1 MLNLLLNKK
10 RFKIYI
16 LLSIDLIILPLSVLI
31 AFWTRIGELFWVPDQ
46 EFLFLFTFVYF
57 SPIIIFIPIGY
68 LFGLYKVIIR
78 FLDFNFFYLLCKIL
92 FFYSAV
98 WSIIIYVFH
107 IPGFPRSLIVL
118 QPLFLFIF
126 ILFSRIF
133 IKIVST
139 RIYNQLNSE
148 QNNINQIAIYGAGK
162 VGRQLLS
169 IFEQSQEYK
178 VSIFVDDNKN
188 KIGRKLSGVPIVSFN
203 DFKKVRLEKNIREV
217 HLALPNINR
226 NDRNNILNKL
236 TKLKVKIKTVPDL
249 FRFVTEKKIS
259 SNYFDLSIED
269 ILEKQPVVKDHT
281 IYREFLRKKTIL
293 ITGAGGSIGSEIC
306 REIIKNNPKKII
318 LFDVSEYSIY
328 KIFQELER
336 FKEIQKIDNIE
347 IKGVIG
353 SIQDGD
359 TVDSL
364 VKQSN
369 PDIIYHSAAYKHVPI
384 VEENVVEGLKNNTF
398 GTFNLARASIKYGIK
413 QFVLI
418 STDKAVRPKNIM
430 GYSKRIAEM
439 ILQSLINEK
448 EIIFNNSSNDTIKYS
463 QKTNFTIVRFGNVLE
478 SSGSVIPLFKKQIS
492 EGGPVTITHPEVSR
506 YFMTTQEAAQLVIL
520 AGTQNYSQNPEN
532 VFLLDMGKPI
542 SIKFIAERMI
552 EKNGLS
558 IRDEKNPSGDIEIKY
573 IGLRHGE
580 KLSEELIISG
590 KTEKTSLP
598 MIYKCFEPYVSWAKL
613 SLILINLKKIM
624 HENPENIKNYLS
636 EIVK

>member
-57 SPIIIFIPIGY
+57 SPIIIFIPFGY

-92 FFYSAV
+92 FFYSVV

-139 RIYNQLNSE
+139 RIYNKLNSE
-148 QNNINQIAIYGAGK
+148 RNNTNQIAIYGAGK

-188 KIGRKLSGVPIVSFN
+188 KIGRKLSGVSIVSFN
-203 DFKKVRLEKNIREV
+203 DFKKIRLEKNIREV

-269 ILEKQPVVKDHT
+269 ILEKQPVVKDQT

-336 FKEIQKIDNIE
+336 FKEIRKIDNIE

-353 SIQDGD
+353 SIQDGN

-364 VKQSN
+364 VNQSN

-398 GTFNLARASIKYGIK
+398 GTYNLARASIKYGIK

-448 EIIFNNSSNDTIKYS
+448 EIVFNNSSNNIIKYS

-478 SSGSVIPLFKKQIS
+478 SSGSVIPLFRKQIS

-520 AGTQNYSQNPEN
+520 AGTQNYSQNPQN

-542 SIKFIAERMI
+542 SIKHIAERMI

-558 IRDEKNPSGDIEIKY
+558 IKDEKNPSGDIEIKY

-580 KLSEELIISG
+580 KLNEELIISG

-598 MIYKCFEPYVSWAKL
+598 MIYKCFEPYVPWEKL

-624 HENPENIKNYLS
+624 YENPENIKNYLG

>member
-624 HENPENIKNYLS
+624 YENPENIKNYLS